1 MDKLPIRG
9 TLRLANMTKL
19 LILAGR
25 SKLVVMPHI
34 RLTIRKSAVRP
45 LLKRIRCVI
54 SCNGVVAILI
64 PRVMIPLVRNAM
76 IIIMIA
82 TKNLVLSLVKGVSG
96 WGVAVAYMKTENV
109 CVN

>member
-1 MDKLPIRG
+1 
-9 TLRLANMTKL
+9 
-19 LILAGR
+19 
-25 SKLVVMPHI
+25 
-34 RLTIRKSAVRP
+34 
-45 LLKRIRCVI
+45 
-54 SCNGVVAILI
+54 
-64 PRVMIPLVRNAM
+64 MIPLVRNAM